1 MINGTATLSPL
12 APSTSIGHSVDYAQL
27 LKGDILLETE
37 PYASGGGAVT
47 ARMYLPVERTDVWQH
62 VTDYP
67 RWVQYFPALT
77 HSEVLPS
84 ISGNKGGK
92 RLYQV
97 ASKAFLM
104 LTAQVEIHLRVFERT
119 HQTVGHQIQFCFE
132 KGSFTDF
139 SADLTLRDLQGG
151 TLLTY
156 SVRATPKIWVPSV
169 LIQEAMRLDLP
180 HNLRRMRQVI
190 EDCFR

>member
-1 MINGTATLSPL
+1 MTNGTATLIPFTPQSQISYQ
-12 APSTSIGHSVDYAQL
+12 AEQTKL
-27 LKGDILLETE
+27 LNGEILLETQ
-37 PYASGGGAVT
+37 PCTSGGGAVT
-47 ARMYLPVERTDVWQH
+47 AYMYLPIERSLVWQH

-84 ISGNKGGK
+84 PSGGKGGK

-104 LTAQVEIHLRVFERT
+104 LTAQVEVHLRVFERM
-119 HQTVGHQIQFCFE
+119 HSANRHQIQFCLE
-132 KGSFTDF
+132 QGSFTDF
-139 SADLTLRDLQGG
+139 SADLSLQDWQTG

-156 SVRATPKIWVPSV
+156 AVNATPKIWVPSI
-169 LIQEAMRLDLP
+169 LIQEAIRLDLP
-180 HNLRRMRQVI
+180 HNLRQMRQVI
-190 EDCFR
+190 SDCFR

>member
-12 APSTSIGHSVDYAQL
+12 TPVTSNGHNIEHRL
-27 LKGDILLETE
+27 LDGEILLETQ
-37 PYASGGGAVT
+37 PYACGGGAVV
-47 ARMYLPVERTDVWQH
+47 ARMYLPVERAIVWHH

-77 HSEVLPS
+77 HSEVLQAATGS
-84 ISGNKGGK
+84 KGGK

-104 LTAQVEIHLRVFERT
+104 LTAQVEIHLRVFERV
-119 HQTVGHQIQFCFE
+119 HQTVGHQIQFCLE
-132 KGSFTDF
+132 QGSFTDF
-139 SADLTLRDLQGG
+139 SADLTLRDLQAG

-156 SVRATPKIWVPSV
+156 SVKATPKIWVPSV

-190 EDCFR
+190 GDCFC